1 MSLVHSLP
9 YAWPYHGAIRLR
21 QTALVVCNDGEA
33 EDAEPALA
41 KLASVVAAARA
52 CGVRVVH
59 LPGAKSKTLLESQP
73 SDLVVVRPGLGGFT
87 GTDLDL
93 VLRTAGLTDL
103 LLAGF
108 PMELGADC
116 TMREANDLGY
126 ECLLLADC
134 CSSLSDETRE
144 GAVSSVQMSGG
155 IFGVV
160 ANAGAVIDALEQA

>member
-1 MSLVHSLP
+1 VSLVHSLP
-9 YAWPYHGAIRLR
+9 YAWPYHGAVRLR
-21 QTALVVCNDGEA
+21 QTAIVVCTDGE
-33 EDAEPALA
+33 
-41 KLASVVAAARA
+41 VVASDAGFVRLVSVMAAGRA
-52 CGVRVVH
+52 RGVRVVH
-59 LPGAKSKTLLESQP
+59 LPGASSKPAIEPQP
-73 SDLVVVRPGLGGFT
+73 GDLIVRRPALGGFT

-134 CSSLSDETRE
+134 CSSLSQQTQE
-144 GAVSSVQMSGG
+144 GALSSVQMSGG

-160 ANAGAVIDALEQA
+160 ANAGAVIDALQRA